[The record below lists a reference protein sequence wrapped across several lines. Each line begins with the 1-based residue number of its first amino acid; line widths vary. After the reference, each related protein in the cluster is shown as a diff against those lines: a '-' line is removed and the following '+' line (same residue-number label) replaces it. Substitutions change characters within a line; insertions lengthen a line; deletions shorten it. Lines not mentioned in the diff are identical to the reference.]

1 MALTR
6 QLSFLHSLV
15 MLDAQLIEWI
25 RDKYTNLAAEFDER
39 GRRRWAAVEAMS
51 LGRGGIVAVAKATG
65 ISDRT
70 IRTGIHELQQRDP
83 LAPDRQ
89 RRRGGGRK
97 SYDELQPGLLEG
109 LDQLINPTTRGD
121 PMSPLRWTC
130 KSTRILAKELGK
142 QGFQVSPSTVR
153 GLLVRLGYSLQA
165 NRKMREG
172 RQHPDRDAQFRHI
185 HARVLRQ
192 KRRGEP
198 AVSVDT
204 KKKETLGNKKNPGR
218 TYERKGRPRTVDTHD
233 FPDEEKGKAVPYGV
247 YDIHRNEAAV
257 SVGISHDT
265 AEFAVTGIA
274 RWWQK
279 LGRKRYPKAK
289 RLVITA
295 DSGGSN
301 SSRNRLWKLELQRL
315 ADKTD
320 LIIEVCHYPP
330 GTSKWNKIEHRLFC
344 HITRNWQGVPLETH
358 EIVVESIGNT
368 KTTEGLEVHVWL
380 DESNYEKGRKVSDQ
394 ELDECVI
401 IRNNF
406 HGEWN
411 YEIHPRILR
420 NR

>member
-1 MALTR
+1 
-6 QLSFLHSLV
+6 
-15 MLDAQLIEWI
+15 MLDAKLIEWI
-25 RDKYTNLAAEFDER
+25 RDKYKNLAAELDER
-39 GRRRWAAVEAMS
+39 GRRRWAAVEALS
-51 LGRGGIVAVAKATG
+51 LGRGGVIAVANATG

-70 IRTGIHELQQRDP
+70 IRTGIQELENNDP

-89 RRRGGGRK
+89 RRSGGGRK
-97 SYDELQPGLLEG
+97 SYEVSQPGLLEA
-109 LDQLINPTTRGD
+109 LDKLINPTTRGD

-130 KSTRILAKELGK
+130 KSTRTLAVELVK

-153 GLLVRLGYSLQA
+153 GLLVKLGYSLQA

-172 RQHPDRDAQFRHI
+172 KQHPDRDAQFRHI
-185 HARVLRQ
+185 NARVLRQ
-192 KRRGEP
+192 KRRNEP

-204 KKKETLGNKKNPGR
+204 KKKETLGNKKNAGR
-218 TYERKGRPRTVDTHD
+218 TYEPKGKPRTVDTHD

-265 AEFAVTGIA
+265 AEFAVTGIE

-279 LGRKRYPKAK
+279 LGKKRYPKAK
-289 RLVITA
+289 RVVITA

-301 SSRNRLWKLELQRL
+301 SSRNRLWKLELQRF
-315 ADKTD
+315 ADKTG
-320 LIIEVCHYPP
+320 LVVEVCHYPP

-380 DESNYEKGRKVSDQ
+380 DESSYEKGSKVSDQ

-401 IRNNF
+401 IRNKF

-411 YEIHPRILR
+411 YEIHPRAGKYR
-420 NR
+420 